1 MSRSKAQEYLYMN
14 LLSYFILFISFT
26 AMGYEPYKQPQKKDR
41 SEKLELGRVTGT
53 LPDGLSLEFGSDI
66 SIEDQIEGKI
76 QRIDK
81 KNKQVIINDDIFI
94 CDNRVEYSSNNQKKI
109 RFRNLKKGMPIRIDF
124 EISPEGLLAKRI
136 HLKNKMKKNEDK
148 SFKSNKREKN
158 NQSKSNYGSY

>member
-1 MSRSKAQEYLYMN
+1 M
-14 LLSYFILFISFT
+14 
-26 AMGYEPYKQPQKKDR
+26 
-41 SEKLELGRVTGT
+41 
-53 LPDGLSLEFGSDI
+53 SLEFGSDI
-66 SIEDQIEGKI
+66 SIENQVEGKI

-94 CDNRVEYSSNNQKKI
+94 CDNRVEYSSNNQKKL

-148 SFKSNKREKN
+148 SFKTNKREKTD
-158 NQSKSNYGSY
+158 QSKSNYGSY